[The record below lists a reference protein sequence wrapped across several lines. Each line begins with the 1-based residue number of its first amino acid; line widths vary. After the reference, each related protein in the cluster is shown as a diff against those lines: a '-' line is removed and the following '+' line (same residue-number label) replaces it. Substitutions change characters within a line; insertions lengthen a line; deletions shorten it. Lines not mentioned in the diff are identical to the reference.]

1 VGGRPRLLKP
11 ENLLVYA
18 MGLRS
23 KTDQIVADVAVKD
36 GSTYLLVCS
45 VEKKFYDNV
54 KATFSAVLQSLS
66 LK

>member
-1 VGGRPRLLKP
+1 
-11 ENLLVYA
+11 